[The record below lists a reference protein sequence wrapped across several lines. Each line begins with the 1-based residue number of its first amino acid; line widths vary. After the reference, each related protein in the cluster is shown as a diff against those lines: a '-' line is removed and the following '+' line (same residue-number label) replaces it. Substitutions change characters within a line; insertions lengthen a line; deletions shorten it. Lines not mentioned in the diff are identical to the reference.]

1 MSLKL
6 KLMLFNFLKLVFFVL
21 LQSLNWEDDSLIFI

>member
-1 MSLKL
+1 
-6 KLMLFNFLKLVFFVL
+6 MLFNFLKLVFFVL